1 MVNIMCLTYL
11 TQYLEELDFL
21 HEACLTALFS
31 NRLVKFA
38 SVLDNNGKLIIA
50 EYRKGIQN
58 YWRTDFV
65 SDNDYDRHGSSYLFH
80 LDYLAPA
87 IEKIRSCFL
96 ESTKEHQQK
105 PEEEEIHFEI
115 VEINDD
121 VRLAIAQ
128 LNERKD
134 KYLCVYIESS
144 ASSQEIISKLR
155 NAII

>member
-1 MVNIMCLTYL
+1 MCPTLVM
-11 TQYLEELDFL
+11 QYLEEIDFL

-58 YWRTDFV
+58 YWRTDFA
-65 SDNDYDRHGSSYLFH
+65 SDNNTDRHDSSFLFH
-80 LDYLAPA
+80 LDYLVPV
-87 IEKIRSCFL
+87 IKKIRSFSL
-96 ESTKEHQQK
+96 DSTKVQHQG
-105 PEEEEIHFEI
+105 EEETHFEI
-115 VEINDD
+115 IEINDN

-155 NAII
+155 NAIV

>member
-1 MVNIMCLTYL
+1 
-11 TQYLEELDFL
+11 
-21 HEACLTALFS
+21 LTALFS
-31 NRLVKFA
+31 NKLVKFT

-65 SDNDYDRHGSSYLFH
+65 SDNNYDSHGSSYLFH
-80 LDYLAPA
+80 LDYLVPA
-87 IEKIRSCFL
+87 IKKIRSCLL
-96 ESTKEHQQK
+96 ESTKGQQQQ
-105 PEEEEIHFEI
+105 EEEIHIEI

-144 ASSQEIISKLR
+144 ASGQEIISKLR

>member
-1 MVNIMCLTYL
+1 MVNIMCPTYV

-38 SVLDNNGKLIIA
+38 SILDNNGKLIIA

-58 YWRTDFV
+58 FWRTDFV
-65 SDNDYDRHGSSYLFH
+65 SENNYDSHGSSYLFH
-80 LDYLAPA
+80 IDYLVPA
-87 IEKIRSCFL
+87 IEKIRSCSL
-96 ESTKEHQQK
+96 ESTNEHQQK
-105 PEEEEIHFEI
+105 PEEEIHFEI

-144 ASSQEIISKLR
+144 ASSQEILSKLR